1 MVWPPIYSV
10 SLTFAGCPLQLYLL
24 RMFCSSAHRKI
35 SFRTWFFQM
44 FFNKSLI
51 KCEKFV
57 SCLMQYSKKYWKW
70 PETYVLILHSYWTPQ
85 FQNFCHSSYM
95 FMITLYN
102 SKILLSLHCF
112 LTPQFQTF
120 TNLLIGIF
128 ESSNSTQFF
137 LEVERNYAS
146 IIVTIISNI
155 TALQC
160 YLLWILVSIRRLLQL
175 IVYIGVSISP
185 SKTLPL
191 LFRQAPS

>member
-24 RMFCSSAHRKI
+24 RIFCSSAHRKI

-57 SCLMQYSKKYWKW
+57 SCLMQHSKKYWKW
-70 PETYVLILHSYWTPQ
+70 PENYKLILHSHWTSQ
-85 FQNFCHSSYM
+85 FQNFAIPPTWLPSRS
-95 FMITLYN
+95 IN
-102 SKILLSLHCF
+102 SKILLSLHYF

-128 ESSNSTQFF
+128 GVSNPTFF
-137 LEVERNYAS
+137 LDFWE
-146 IIVTIISNI
+146 TMC
-155 TALQC
+155 Q
-160 YLLWILVSIRRLLQL
+160 LQL
-175 IVYIGVSISP
+175 IILVIILCYNVICFGY
-185 SKTLPL
+185 LCHL
-191 LFRQAPS
+191 CY

>member
-70 PETYVLILHSYWTPQ
+70 PETYKLILHSYWTPQ
-85 FQNFCHSSYM
+85 FQNFAIPPTWLSSHS
-95 FMITLYN
+95 ITQRYCYPCTTF
-102 SKILLSLHCF
+102 SLHNF
-112 LTPQFQTF
+112 K
-120 TNLLIGIF
+120 LLPKYPTYFFEIG
-128 ESSNSTQFF
+128 
-137 LEVERNYAS
+137 RNYVS
-146 IIVTIISNI
+146 VIVNIISNN
-155 TALQC
+155 TVLQC
-160 YLLWILVSIRRLLQL
+160 YFLWIFVSIGRLLQL
-175 IVYIGVSISP
+175 IVCIGLSTHHLKNVIFSFF
-185 SKTLPL
+185 
-191 LFRQAPS
+191 LFCQAHS

>member
-70 PETYVLILHSYWTPQ
+70 PETYVLMLHSYRTPP
-85 FQNFCHSSYM
+85 FQNFAIPPIWLSSV
-95 FMITLYN
+95 YN
-102 SKILLSLHCF
+102 SKILPSLHYF

-120 TNLLIGIF
+120 TKLLIGIF
-128 ESSNSTQFF
+128 GVSNPTFFF
-137 LEVERNYAS
+137 LFFWDR
-146 IIVTIISNI
+146 
-155 TALQC
+155 
-160 YLLWILVSIRRLLQL
+160 
-175 IVYIGVSISP
+175 
-185 SKTLPL
+185 
-191 LFRQAPS
+191 

>member
-70 PETYVLILHSYWTPQ
+70 PETYVLILHSYWNPQ
-85 FQNFCHSSYM
+85 FQNFAIPLIWLSS
-95 FMITLYN
+95 
-102 SKILLSLHCF
+102 H
-112 LTPQFQTF
+112 
-120 TNLLIGIF
+120 
-128 ESSNSTQFF
+128 
-137 LEVERNYAS
+137 
-146 IIVTIISNI
+146 
-155 TALQC
+155 
-160 YLLWILVSIRRLLQL
+160 SIRGHSKSTLTQNSWVL
-175 IVYIGVSISP
+175 IPPVPTCLPLFVFEHPSP
-185 SKTLPL
+185 S
-191 LFRQAPS
+191 PSTRYVSFG

>member
-1 MVWPPIYSV
+1 MVWPPIYSA

-70 PETYVLILHSYWTPQ
+70 PETYVLMLHSYRTPP
-85 FQNFCHSSYM
+85 FQNFAIPPIWLSSV
-95 FMITLYN
+95 YN
-102 SKILLSLHCF
+102 SKILPSLHYF

-120 TNLLIGIF
+120 TKLLIGIF
-128 ESSNSTQFF
+128 GVSNPTFFF
-137 LEVERNYAS
+137 LFFWDR
-146 IIVTIISNI
+146 
-155 TALQC
+155 
-160 YLLWILVSIRRLLQL
+160 
-175 IVYIGVSISP
+175 
-185 SKTLPL
+185 
-191 LFRQAPS
+191 

>member
-1 MVWPPIYSV
+1 M
-10 SLTFAGCPLQLYLL
+10 
-24 RMFCSSAHRKI
+24 CSSCIAIEPHNFKI
-35 SFRTWFFQM
+35 
-44 FFNKSLI
+44 
-51 KCEKFV
+51 C
-57 SCLMQYSKKYWKW
+57 Y
-70 PETYVLILHSYWTPQ
+70 
-85 FQNFCHSSYM
+85 SSYM
-95 FMITLYN
+95 VIITLYN

>member
-85 FQNFCHSSYM
+85 LQNFAVPPIWLSSYS
-95 FMITLYN
+95 ITQKCCYLCMAF
-102 SKILLSLHCF
+102 SLHNF
-112 LTPQFQTF
+112 KLFKFHAPPSQKKQNRIFQWTPIMLKFWS
-120 TNLLIGIF
+120 LIL
-128 ESSNSTQFF
+128 SH
-137 LEVERNYAS
+137 
-146 IIVTIISNI
+146 
-155 TALQC
+155 
-160 YLLWILVSIRRLLQL
+160 
-175 IVYIGVSISP
+175 P
-185 SKTLPL
+185 SFKC
-191 LFRQAPS
+191 S